1 MNITSLVSNKIARA
15 TLAVAATGALA
26 AAVIGIPGAA
36 QAKSIRCD
44 AAGTCKTYCTQ
55 SLPNGN
61 YIEYEEGT
69 KIIVTNADG
78 KETTYTCK
86 NGEWVQAARTRVV
99 TSVLAQTGGK
109 LSVASR

>member
-1 MNITSLVSNKIARA
+1 MGRAGLGLVAA
-15 TLAVAATGALA
+15 GAVAAGGL
-26 AAVIGIPGAA
+26 GISGVA
-36 QAKSIRCD
+36 QAKSVRCD
-44 AAGTCKTYCTQ
+44 LSGRCKTYCTQ

-86 NGEWVQAARTRVV
+86 NGEWVQTRLFANG
-99 TSVLAQTGGK
+99 SVLAQASGTK
-109 LSVASR
+109 LSIATR